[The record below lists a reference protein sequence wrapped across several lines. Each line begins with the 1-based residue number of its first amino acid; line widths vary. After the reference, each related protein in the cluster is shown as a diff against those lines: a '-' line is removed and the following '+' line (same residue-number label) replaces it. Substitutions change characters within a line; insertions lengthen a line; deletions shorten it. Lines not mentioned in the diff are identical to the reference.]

1 MIHVIKADDS
11 GRNRRLCVPAQ
22 LPVHA
27 CAATCSCLRSYLFIP
42 SQLSVR
48 ACAATNLNLHGDIIV
63 VLRLRTFEVASAH
76 SRACECALSGP
87 RARSRG
93 TTCICPLLYGHFHF
107 FISLLCHSFPPYLF
121 FRPPFIRHSV
131 IFPNK
136 VVKYKW
142 IKCKKS

>member
-1 MIHVIKADDS
+1 MIQGVKADDS

-22 LPVHA
+22 LSVHA
-27 CAATCSCLRSYLFIP
+27 RAATCSCLRSYLFV
-42 SQLSVR
+42 SAQLSVR
-48 ACAATNLNLHGDIIV
+48 ACAAICLNLHGDILA

-107 FISLLCHSFPPYLF
+107 FISLLCHSFPHIYFSDPLL
-121 FRPPFIRHSV
+121 SV
-131 IFPNK
+131 IPSFFQI
-136 VVKYKW
+136 KW
-142 IKCKKS
+142 